1 MSAAEERIEIG
12 TLMAPDIVD
21 LLVTKRLG
29 DARAAMAELHDA
41 ELADMLVAMEP
52 DKRVMAMRLL
62 PRATA
67 ADVFAHLDYD
77 DQEDLVELMSNEAI
91 AAIFDEMDP
100 DDRVDFFED
109 ADEELTDQLLALMK
123 PEERAETEAILEYP
137 DESVGR
143 EITPDYLTVEPQW
156 TVAEALDH
164 IRREGQEAESLDT
177 LYVVDVHG
185 KLLNQIR
192 LRRLILSDPGAKID
206 DLLRPDSQLV
216 SLKTTDDREEL
227 VHAFEKY
234 DVPVVPVVDDAEK
247 LVGIVTFDDVADVAE
262 EEMTEDMQKMGGM
275 EALDEPYR
283 SATILE
289 LVRKRVIWLM
299 ILFGG
304 GLLTVWAMGGF
315 KDSIEKT
322 VVLALFVP
330 LIIASGGNSGSQ
342 AASLMIRS
350 LAIGELAPR
359 DWLMVLRRELASG
372 VLLGIIVGL
381 CGAVAGALAAIMVGV
396 TDATPMRYALA
407 IGVSVLCVILIGTVT
422 GSMLPFLLKHI
433 GLDEATSS
441 TPFVATVVDVA
452 GLILYFVVANL
463 ILFGSVT

>member
-1 MSAAEERIEIG
+1 MSAAEERIQIG

-21 LLVTKRLG
+21 LMVTKRLA
-29 DARAAMAELHDA
+29 DARDAMAELHDA

-67 ADVFAHLDYD
+67 ADVFSHLDYD

-156 TVAEALDH
+156 TAAEALDH

-177 LYVVDVHG
+177 LYVVDADG

-192 LRRLILSDPGAKID
+192 LRRIILSDPSAKID

-227 VHAFEKY
+227 VRTFERY
-234 DVPVVPVVDDAEK
+234 DVPVVPVVDDADK

-262 EEMTEDMQKMGGM
+262 EEMTEDIHKMGGM

-299 ILFGG
+299 VLFGG

-372 VLLGIIVGL
+372 VLLGVVVGL
-381 CGAVAGALAAIMVGV
+381 CGAIAGAAAALMVGV

-452 GLILYFVVANL
+452 GLVLYFVVANL